1 VLPSEAVD
9 EKRVV
14 ELVKIQIES
23 IEARLTKRFAARV
36 QALENEIGALQNRVI
51 YLEGETGV
59 TANKSLDDNLI
70 SKGLVNKRTE
80 RAIKKA
86 LEAGEEAEI
95 NGKRQEHA
103 ENKRHPKLSTDKK
116 NVKRKRRNESISF
129 CGAI

>member
-51 YLEGETGV
+51 YLEGEKGV
-59 TANKSLDDNLI
+59 TAHKSLDDNLI
-70 SKGLVNKRTE
+70 SKGLVNKRSE
-80 RAIKKA
+80 RATRKA

-95 NGKRQEHA
+95 NVKRQERA
-103 ENKRHPKLSTDKK
+103 DKK
-116 NVKRKRRNESISF
+116 KCQKKAKERIHIFLRGNLKF
-129 CGAI
+129 Y